1 VDIDLET
8 ATVAE
13 LRRLLDSGQLT
24 STALTGAYLARIE
37 ALSRLNAIRILNPA
51 ALTDA
56 ATADGRLRTD
66 GPHPPLLGIPV
77 IVKDNIDLAGLP
89 TTAGSLALEHSYPGG
104 DATLVTALRAA
115 GAVILAKANL
125 TEMSNYLTDGMP
137 GGYSSLG
144 GQVLN
149 PYDVSQTP
157 SGSSAGSAVAVA
169 TGLAAFAVGTETSG
183 SILSPAAANSVVGIK
198 PTVGLISRAGIVPIA
213 ASQDTAGPM
222 SRTVADAAAG
232 LTALAGVDPADPATA
247 ANPLAGH
254 DFTADLTTTAL
265 RGARIGVVTNQAP
278 DEGSDAGILW
288 DAALR
293 VLRDRGTDLV
303 DVELDLEG
311 TTPHQSSVLS
321 YEFKRDLNR
330 YLAGLPNDAPIRS
343 LADLIAFN
351 NAHEQPALK
360 YRQQLALASE
370 AKDLDPG
377 SADSAGYVADRAA
390 DLAASRDRIDEV
402 LRADNLTAVL
412 LANANGAAIGA
423 KPGYPSV
430 SVPAGYEAANRGP
443 FSITFL
449 GQPFT
454 EPTLIGY
461 AYDYEQ
467 ASSARRPP
475 SVINPSLFR

>member
-1 VDIDLET
+1 MDIDLET

-13 LRRLLDSGQLT
+13 LRRLLDSGPLT
-24 STALTGAYLARIE
+24 SAALTAAYLARIE
-37 ALSRLNAIRILNPA
+37 ALDRLNAIRMPNPT
-51 ALTDA
+51 ALTEAAAADA
-56 ATADGRLRTD
+56 RLQAD

-77 IVKDNIDLAGLP
+77 IVKDNIDVAGLP
-89 TTAGSLALEHSYPGG
+89 TTAGSLALEHSFPAG

-157 SGSSAGSAVAVA
+157 SGSSAGSAVAAA
-169 TGLAAFAVGTETSG
+169 TGLAAFTIGTETSG

-232 LTALAGVDPADPATA
+232 LTALAGIDPADPATT

-254 DFTADLTTTAL
+254 DFTANLTTTAL
-265 RGARIGVVTNQAP
+265 SGARIGVVTNQAP
-278 DEGSDAGILW
+278 DDGSDARTCW
-288 DAALR
+288 DAALA
-293 VLRDRGTDLV
+293 VLRGRGADLI

-330 YLAGLPNDAPIRS
+330 YLAGLPSDAPVKS

-351 NAHEQPALK
+351 DAHEQATLK
-360 YRQQLALASE
+360 YRQRLAIASE
-370 AKDLDPG
+370 AKDLGPD
-377 SADSAGYVADRAA
+377 SADSAGYAADRAA
-390 DLAASRDRIDEV
+390 DLAASKVRIDEA
-402 LRADNLTAVL
+402 LRANNLTAML
-412 LANANGAAIGA
+412 FANANGAAIGA

-443 FSITFL
+443 FSIMFL
-449 GQPFT
+449 GQAFS
-454 EPTLIGY
+454 EPTLVGY
-461 AYDYEQ
+461 AFDYEQ
-467 ASSARRPP
+467 ASRARRPP
-475 SVINPSLFR
+475 STINPSLFR